1 MGKPQL
7 TIVLG
12 VVLEAIIKEDRD
24 VEKVVLYGFVCILT
38 FVLGFLI
45 ATDGGSAK

>member
-12 VVLEAIIKEDRD
+12 VVLEAIIEDRS

-45 ATDGGSAK
+45 ATDEGSAK